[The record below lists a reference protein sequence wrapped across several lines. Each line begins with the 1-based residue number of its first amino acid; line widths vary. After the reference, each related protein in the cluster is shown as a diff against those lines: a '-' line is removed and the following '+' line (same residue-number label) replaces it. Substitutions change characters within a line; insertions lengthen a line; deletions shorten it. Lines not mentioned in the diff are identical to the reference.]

1 MDYFFFVLTII
12 CIWVIVSLSVNLV
25 LGYAGLFSIGHAG
38 YLGIGAYTTAVLNI
52 ILKVDYFW
60 TIPIAV
66 AVTALVALLTYLP
79 LMRLTAF
86 HFALSTLGM
95 NVVIV
100 DLLHNLAPRV
110 PGAEGLFGLQAP
122 EFMTTGP
129 GRFGVVALATLGC
142 VLVALRV
149 VNSPFGRTLRALR
162 DRPEAAEAIGKNPRF
177 YRGVVWTLSGAFCGL
192 AGGLY
197 AVTLFYID
205 PTVFLV
211 AYSFNVAVY
220 VGVGG
225 LASIAGSIL
234 GPALLIAFSEGL
246 RFTGLPSDISG
257 PAQQAIF
264 GALLIFLMLFRRKGL
279 FGRYEFR
286 D

>member
-1 MDYFFFVLTII
+1 M
-12 CIWVIVSLSVNLV
+12 
-25 LGYAGLFSIGHAG
+25 
-38 YLGIGAYTTAVLNI
+38 
-52 ILKVDYFW
+52 
-60 TIPIAV
+60 
-66 AVTALVALLTYLP
+66 
-79 LMRLTAF
+79 
-86 HFALSTLGM
+86 
-95 NVVIV
+95 
-100 DLLHNLAPRV
+100 
-110 PGAEGLFGLQAP
+110 
-122 EFMTTGP
+122 
-129 GRFGVVALATLGC
+129 
-142 VLVALRV
+142 
-149 VNSPFGRTLRALR
+149 
-162 DRPEAAEAIGKNPRF
+162 
-177 YRGVVWTLSGAFCGL
+177 VWTLSGAFCGL